1 MGEFEREA
9 FGSPREPDLS
19 AEDAA
24 ELEELRREASVLRE
38 QLDNAVGTHGAG
50 RSSRDVHQL
59 EARIDSLASRNSKL
73 METLK
78 EARQQL
84 LALREEVD
92 RLGQPPSGYGV
103 LLGTHEDDTLD
114 VFTSGRKMRL
124 TCSPNID
131 VSSLRKGQTVR
142 LNEALTVVEA
152 GTYESVGEISS
163 LREVLAD
170 GRRALVVGHADEER
184 IVWLAEPLVAED
196 LPDGHPDALNDDTR
210 PRRLRPGDSL
220 LVDTKAGYA
229 FERIPKAEVEDL
241 VLEEVPDVTY
251 NDIGGLG
258 RQIEQIRDAVELPFL
273 HKDLYREYA
282 LRPPKGVLLYG
293 PPGCGK
299 TLIAKAVAN
308 SLAKKMAEV
317 RGEDAREAKSYFLNI
332 KGPELLNKFVGETE
346 RHIRLIFQRA
356 REKASEG
363 TPVIVFFDEMD
374 SIFRTRG
381 TGVSS
386 DVETTVVPQL
396 LSEID
401 GVEGLENVIVI
412 GASNR
417 EDMIDPAILRP
428 GRLDVKI
435 KIERPDAESA
445 QDIFSKYLVETLP
458 VHADDLAEFNGDRGA
473 CIKAMIEKVVDRM
486 YAEIDDNRFLEVT
499 YANGDKE
506 IMYFKDFN
514 SGAMIQ
520 NVVDRA
526 KKNAIKAV
534 LESGQPGLRIQHLL
548 DSIVD
553 EFAENEDL
561 PNTTNPD
568 DWARISGKKGER
580 IVYIRTL
587 VTGKSSSASRA
598 IDTESNLGQYL
609 VAAGRRQKIELA
621 GQQRVTVGQVVL
633 QDLRGVCRR
642 VDAQRRRQRPALVG
656 PAGGKSEP
664 LAEPGKIGPRQLGVD
679 DLAPGLHHP
688 APQCGVVQF
697 VDLFAGVEGEHGV
710 PVYLICRVGG
720 RVHRRQQDLR
730 LQQHVDPAE
739 VLDDARPLAHLLD
752 LVHQPVPRAV
762 E

>member
-1 MGEFEREA
+1 MSESERSES
-9 FGSPREPDLS
+9 FGTPHESGMS
-19 AEDAA
+19 VEDAA
-24 ELEELRREASVLRE
+24 ELERLRREAAALRE
-38 QLDNAVGTHGAG
+38 QLEGTVGQ
-50 RSSRDVHQL
+50 SSGLRTARDVQQL
-59 EARIDSLASRNSKL
+59 EARIDSLAARNAKL
-73 METLK
+73 MDTLK

-103 LLGTHEDDTLD
+103 LLATHEDETVD

-124 TCSPNID
+124 TLSPNIEPAG
-131 VSSLRKGQTVR
+131 LKQGQTVR

-152 GTYESVGEISS
+152 GTFEAVGEIST
-163 LREVLAD
+163 LREILSD
-170 GRRALVVGHADEER
+170 GHRALVVGHADEER
-184 IVWLAEPLVAED
+184 IVWLAEPLIAEEF
-196 LPDGHPDALNDDTR
+196 LPEGTVVEPSLDGEQ
-210 PRRLRPGDSL
+210 PRKLRPGDSL

-241 VLEEVPDVTY
+241 VLEEVPDVSY
-251 NDIGGLG
+251 GDIGGLT

-308 SLAKKMAEV
+308 SLAKKMAEL
-317 RGEDAREAKSYFLNI
+317 RGEDSREAKSYFLNI

-435 KIERPDAESA
+435 KIERPDAEAA
-445 QDIFSKYLVETLP
+445 QDIFSKYLTEDLP
-458 VHADDLAEFNGDRGA
+458 INEDDLQEFVGDRSLT
-473 CIKAMIEKVVDRM
+473 IKTMIEKVVDRM

-506 IMYFKDFN
+506 VMYFKDFN

-526 KKNAIKAV
+526 KKYAIKSV
-534 LESGQPGLRIQHLL
+534 LETGQRGLRIQHLL

-587 VTGKSSSASRA
+587 VTGKTSSASRA

-609 VAAGRRQKIELA
+609 
-621 GQQRVTVGQVVL
+621 
-633 QDLRGVCRR
+633 
-642 VDAQRRRQRPALVG
+642 
-656 PAGGKSEP
+656 
-664 LAEPGKIGPRQLGVD
+664 
-679 DLAPGLHHP
+679 
-688 APQCGVVQF
+688 
-697 VDLFAGVEGEHGV
+697 
-710 PVYLICRVGG
+710 
-720 RVHRRQQDLR
+720 
-730 LQQHVDPAE
+730 
-739 VLDDARPLAHLLD
+739 
-752 LVHQPVPRAV
+752 
-762 E
+762 